1 MYQIYS
7 KFQNLPVHPDKIIVE
22 DSNSGYEFFN
32 TIGQENNIL
41 CESAGGKSNIFSKLQ
56 SIGQETVCVIADGA
70 AIGPVTD
77 GDIKT
82 ILQEPEAYIESKDYF
97 SWERYFTKLLIE
109 RTQDTYLQYQKTKLN
124 PVYLHDKI
132 KHTIISVMQGII
144 L

>member
-1 MYQIYS
+1 M
-7 KFQNLPVHPDKIIVE
+7 KKDKNV
-22 DSNSGYEFFN
+22 
-32 TIGQENNIL
+32 L
-41 CESAGGKSNIFSKLQ
+41 
-56 SIGQETVCVIADGA
+56 VVADGA
-70 AIGPVTD
+70 AFGSEMKDISECIITQGNIVLYAPESFEWLILKSGLVTD